1 MLVNSEVR
9 LKIVLIIIF
18 ISLYNLIY
26 EIDQRGFSVTIEF
39 RSLNYSQANRIT
51 RLRISTE
58 IHISTNTT
66 KRAGLSQIT
75 YELNIPNKYYT
86 LGYFIYVC
94 IIHAFCKFVH
104 L

>member
-1 MLVNSEVR
+1 MLVSSEER
-9 LKIVLIIIF
+9 LKIVPIIIF

-26 EIDQRGFSVTIEF
+26 EIDQHGFSATIES

-51 RLRISTE
+51 KLRISTE

-66 KRAGLSQIT
+66 KIAGLSQIA
-75 YELNIPNKYYT
+75 YKLNIPNKYYT
-86 LGYFIYVC
+86 LGYFIYFC
-94 IIHAFCKFVH
+94 IIHAFFKFVH